1 MWNVLTRRQLIF
13 WWSATRKS
21 IKRHMSSST
30 QCNWLQCNLIV
41 LWAVSSGASAQ
52 TVQRPTAAPPS
63 GFGLHWIHSL
73 PKLYN
78 LRAWN
83 SSRTERWDIS

>member
-78 LRAWN
+78 L
-83 SSRTERWDIS
+83 